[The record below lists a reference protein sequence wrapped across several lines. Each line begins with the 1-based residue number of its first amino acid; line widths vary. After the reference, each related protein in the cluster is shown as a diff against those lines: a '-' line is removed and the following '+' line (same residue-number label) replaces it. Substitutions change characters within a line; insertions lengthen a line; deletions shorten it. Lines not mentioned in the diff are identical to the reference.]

1 MRQHSIEPVTEETQ
15 LTRRREGVQEW
26 LTICALSRWF
36 VAGEMSV
43 AGIMALRWPFIS
55 RAVARQIA
63 SGRTTPATLTAL
75 ARQAQTA
82 SRQMDILVI
91 AALVIVTIISAL
103 PFLRKCTPRIDALL
117 RTHSERALHITTI
130 LSSLAFFAVML
141 GYSMVQQ
148 VLSKS
153 STDPTSYLMQIATY
167 LQRMWWVI
175 SAGLVLIVAS
185 VVTQPFVGHWR
196 MAKKVLLLAV
206 EACVLFLGLRF
217 GSEGVLVELALL
229 HLVVANI
236 MLSVALNKSGGK
248 PDLSEDE
255 GDAPAVTV
263 T

>member
-1 MRQHSIEPVTEETQ
+1 M
-15 LTRRREGVQEW
+15 QEW

-36 VAGEMSV
+36 AAGEMSV

-55 RAVARQIA
+55 RTVARQIA
-63 SGRTTPATLTAL
+63 SGMITPATLAAL
-75 ARQAQTA
+75 ARQTQAA
-82 SRQMDILVI
+82 SRQMDILII
-91 AALVIVTIISAL
+91 AALVIVSIISTL
-103 PFLRKCTPRIDALL
+103 PFLRKRTPPIDALL
-117 RTHSERALHITTI
+117 RTDSERALHITTI

-196 MAKKVLLLAV
+196 MANKVLLLAV

-217 GSEGVLVELALL
+217 GNEGVLVELALL

-236 MLSVALNKSGGK
+236 MLSVALSK
-248 PDLSEDE
+248 PGDKPEPNDDE